1 MFSSFSHPLASRIL
15 LDKYSGYPFFEDRPG
30 ALDAQP
36 RPSDR
41 ISVKENLEKFSII
54 LSFRK
59 NNQSVCRL
67 NTFNKE

>member
-1 MFSSFSHPLASRIL
+1 MFPSFAHQIASRIL
-15 LDKYSGYPFFEDRPG
+15 DNDKYSGYQDCPG
-30 ALDAQP
+30 ALDAP

-41 ISVKENLEKFSII
+41 ISVEENLEKLSII